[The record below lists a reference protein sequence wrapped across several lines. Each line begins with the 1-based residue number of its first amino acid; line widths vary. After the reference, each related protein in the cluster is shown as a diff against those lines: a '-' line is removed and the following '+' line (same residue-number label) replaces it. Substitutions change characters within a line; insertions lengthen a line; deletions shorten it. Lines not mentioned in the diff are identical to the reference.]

1 MKVAA
6 LEQGQVKLRRLPA
19 GFIRRKKFTIAQ
31 VPQLGAEIK
40 ETLRD
45 DMDHEARALQPPTYS
60 KEMRSHDRAAI
71 FFEDFRPDDD
81 VGGAGLVF
89 ECHENDAL
97 GRAWHL
103 PDENEAGNG
112 H

>member
-19 GFIRRKKFTIAQ
+19 GFIRREKFTIAQ
-31 VPQLGAEIK
+31 VPQLRTEIK

-45 DMDHEARALQPPTYS
+45 NVDHEARALQPPTDS
-60 KEMRSHDRAAI
+60 QEVRSHDRAATPC
-71 FFEDFRPDDD
+71 EDFWPDDD

-89 ECHENDAL
+89 QCHENHAL
-97 GRAWHL
+97 GGARHL
-103 PDENEAGNG
+103 
-112 H
+112 